1 MDLTKDYYKNN
12 AEQFAKETVDADIG
26 DVRERFLKHIPEG
39 GTILDFGCGSGRD
52 TKAFKDAG
60 YDVHAID
67 GSEEL
72 CRMASE
78 YSGVEVKCMDFFSFD
93 EVDKYDGIFA
103 CASLLH
109 VSPERLP
116 ELITKMLVS
125 LKKGGV
131 IYMSFKYGDFSGE
144 RDGRHFTDLNEESFR
159 EILSLVKGARILEEW
174 HSEDVRRGK
183 TASWLNEIIVV

>member
-1 MDLTKDYYKNN
+1 MNLTKDYYKNN

-93 EVDKYDGIFA
+93 EVDKYNGIFA

-109 VSPERLP
+109 IPPERLP
-116 ELITKMLVS
+116 ELITKMLKS

-144 RDGRHFTDLNEESFR
+144 RDGRHFTDLDEERFR
-159 EILSLVKGARILEEW
+159 KILSLVKGARILEEW

>member
-26 DVRERFLKHIPEG
+26 DVRERFLKHIPEC

-78 YSGVEVKCMDFFSFD
+78 YSRVEVKCMDFFSFD

-109 VSPERLP
+109 ISPERLP

-144 RDGRHFTDLNEESFR
+144 RDGRHFMDLNEESFR

>member
-1 MDLTKDYYKNN
+1 MDHTKDYYKNN

-26 DVRERFLKHIPEG
+26 DVRARFLKHIPEG

-60 YDVHAID
+60 YDVYAID

-159 EILSLVKGARILEEW
+159 KILSLVKGARLLEEW

>member
-1 MDLTKDYYKNN
+1 MDLTKDYYRNN

-26 DVRERFLKHIPEG
+26 DIRERFLKHIPEG

-78 YSGVEVKCMDFFSFD
+78 YSGVDVKCMDFFSFD
-93 EVDKYDGIFA
+93 EVDKYNGIFA

-109 VSPERLP
+109 IPPERLP
-116 ELITKMLVS
+116 ELITKMLKS

-159 EILSLVKGARILEEW
+159 KILSLVKGARILEEW

>member
-60 YDVHAID
+60 YDVYAID

-116 ELITKMLVS
+116 ELITKMLMS